1 MRRKPCWNF
10 SSADNFA
17 KIRTFL
23 HRREKSV
30 IVRKAIASFLVL
42 LATSGQ
48 AYAKTGYVTDSVDLP
63 LRSGESERSRIVKM
77 LPNGM
82 SLNLLGSNTENGYTY
97 VQAANGAEG
106 YILTRYITY
115 EPISKTQLEE
125 ANKKL
130 RALQEENK
138 ALKDA
143 AAGGQEISKERDSL
157 SAELTELQQTAANA
171 IQLKQQ
177 RDQLQER
184 VVTVERELQQLKR
197 ENQAL
202 TDSTTQDWFLYG
214 GGLSLFG
221 VLLGFI
227 LPKLSWRRRSGGWD
241 TF

>member
-1 MRRKPCWNF
+1 MK
-10 SSADNFA
+10 SAA
-17 KIRTFL
+17 VK
-23 HRREKSV
+23 
-30 IVRKAIASFLVL
+30 KAIASFLVL
-42 LATSGQ
+42 LATSSLAQ
-48 AYAKTGYVTDSVDLP
+48 ARTGYVTDSIDIP

-82 SLNLLGSNTENGYTY
+82 ALTLLGDNTENGYTY

-106 YILTRYITY
+106 YILTRYISG
-115 EPISKTQLEE
+115 EPISRTQLE
-125 ANKKL
+125 AASKKL
-130 RALQEENK
+130 EALQEENK
-138 ALKDA
+138 ALKTA
-143 AAGGQEISKERDSL
+143 QANGQEISGERDRL
-157 SAELTELQQTAANA
+157 NAELNELKQTAANA

-184 VVTVERELQQLKR
+184 VITVERELQQLKR

-202 TDSTTQDWFLYG
+202 TDNTNQDWFLYG

-227 LPKLSWRRRSGGWD
+227 LPKLSWRRRSSGWD

>member
-1 MRRKPCWNF
+1 MK
-10 SSADNFA
+10 SASV
-17 KIRTFL
+17 K
-23 HRREKSV
+23 KS
-30 IVRKAIASFLVL
+30 IASFIVFVASCG
-42 LATSGQ
+42 LAQ
-48 AYAKTGYVTDSVDLP
+48 AKTGYVTDSIDIP
-63 LRSGESERSRIVKM
+63 LRSGESERSKIVKM

-82 SLNLLGSNTENGYTY
+82 ALTLLGDNTENGYTY
-97 VQAANGAEG
+97 VQTANGAEG
-106 YILTRYITY
+106 YILTRYISH
-115 EPISKTQLEE
+115 EPISRSQLE
-125 ANKKL
+125 AATKKL
-130 RALQEENK
+130 EALQEENK
-138 ALKDA
+138 ALKIAQTD
-143 AAGGQEISKERDSL
+143 GQQISKERDRLNS
-157 SAELTELQQTAANA
+157 ELTELQQTAANA

-202 TDSTTQDWFLYG
+202 TDNTNQDWFLYG

>member
-1 MRRKPCWNF
+1 MK
-10 SSADNFA
+10 SA
-17 KIRTFL
+17 
-23 HRREKSV
+23 
-30 IVRKAIASFLVL
+30 IVKRAIASFLVL
-42 LATSGQ
+42 LATSSLAQ
-48 AYAKTGYVTDSVDLP
+48 ARTGFVTDSIDIP

-82 SLNLLGSNTENGYTY
+82 SLNLLGDSTENGYTY

-106 YILTRYITY
+106 YILTRYISRT
-115 EPISKTQLEE
+115 PISKTQLEE
-125 ANKKL
+125 ATKNL
-130 RALQEENK
+130 AALQEENK
-138 ALKDA
+138 ALKA
-143 AAGGQEISKERDSL
+143 VQANGQEVSVERDQL
-157 SAELTELQQTAANA
+157 SAELAELKQTAANA

-202 TDSTTQDWFLYG
+202 TDNTNQDWFLYG

-227 LPKLSWRRRSGGWD
+227 LPKLSWRRRSSGWD

>member
-1 MRRKPCWNF
+1 M
-10 SSADNFA
+10 
-17 KIRTFL
+17 
-23 HRREKSV
+23 KSTNV
-30 IVRKAIASFLVL
+30 KRAIASFLVL
-42 LATSGQ
+42 LATSSLAQ
-48 AYAKTGYVTDSVDLP
+48 AKTGYVTDNIDIP

-82 SLNLLGSNTENGYTY
+82 SLNLLGDNTENGYTY

-106 YILTRYITY
+106 YILTRYISRQ
-115 EPISKTQLEE
+115 PISRTQLED

-130 RALQEENK
+130 QELQEENK
-138 ALKDA
+138 ALKA
-143 AAGGQEISKERDSL
+143 AQASGQDISKERDQL

-202 TDSTTQDWFLYG
+202 TDNTNQDWFLYG

-227 LPKLSWRRRSGGWD
+227 LPKLSWRRRSSGWD

>member
-1 MRRKPCWNF
+1 MK
-10 SSADNFA
+10 SAA
-17 KIRTFL
+17 VK
-23 HRREKSV
+23 
-30 IVRKAIASFLVL
+30 KAIASFLVL
-42 LATSGQ
+42 LATSSLAQ
-48 AYAKTGYVTDSVDLP
+48 ARTGYVTDSIDIP

-82 SLNLLGSNTENGYTY
+82 ALTLLGDNTENGYTY

-106 YILTRYITY
+106 YILTRYISG
-115 EPISKTQLEE
+115 EPISRTQLE
-125 ANKKL
+125 AASKKL
-130 RALQEENK
+130 EALQEENK
-138 ALKDA
+138 ALKTA
-143 AAGGQEISKERDSL
+143 QANGLEISGERDRL
-157 SAELTELQQTAANA
+157 NAELNELKQTAANA

-184 VVTVERELQQLKR
+184 VITVERELQQLKR

-202 TDSTTQDWFLYG
+202 TDNTNQDWFLYG

-227 LPKLSWRRRSGGWD
+227 LPKLSWRRRSSGWD